1 VENSGNEDSDESA
14 GTEEYQQVGKSKKL
28 INKGR
33 WSKEEVSYLYTGND
47 QSGLR

>member
-1 VENSGNEDSDESA
+1 MENSGNEDSDESA

-33 WSKEEVSYLYTGND
+33 WSKEEVILSTGND
-47 QSGLR
+47 QSKLR